1 MKPNQKTQ
9 DNNIQTDLYFVINVY
24 HPKWKSYFKKNFFFS
39 SSAKSNKTFP
49 QVILNWINFSFHKIY
64 TENREILSFLL
75 LFSYLVQRKKL
86 LTLKSLVFNEFLRR
100 TSLSFYFTFPL
111 EKFTVLFAINFLARQ
126 KQSEMKIKTSH
137 NLWPTNQRV
146 GFLKESEGS

>member
-1 MKPNQKTQ
+1 MKIIFQ
-9 DNNIQTDLYFVINVY
+9 
-24 HPKWKSYFKKNFFFS
+24 KKNFFFS

-86 LTLKSLVFNEFLRR
+86 LTLKSLVFNEFLCR
-100 TSLSFYFTFPL
+100 TSLSFYFIFPL

-137 NLWPTNQRV
+137 KSARRFFEGKRRQPKILITN
-146 GFLKESEGS
+146 FSN